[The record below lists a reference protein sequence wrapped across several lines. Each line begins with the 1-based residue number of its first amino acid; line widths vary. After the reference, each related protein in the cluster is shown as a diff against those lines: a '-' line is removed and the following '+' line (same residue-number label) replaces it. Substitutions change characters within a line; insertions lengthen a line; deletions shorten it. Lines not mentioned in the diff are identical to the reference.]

1 MEESLESLLVQLGL
15 SGLEAEAYLALLTE
29 PGSTGYRVSQVIG
42 KAAPNTYKA
51 LDSLVVKGA
60 VLADEGGGSRT
71 FVAVPVRE
79 LVGQMSHRLRSI
91 AERVEKG
98 LAGVRIPVEDEG
110 VYRLTT
116 VHQIVARARGMISE
130 AKLSIVVDADPEP
143 METILP
149 DILGAPG
156 RGVKVLLHSRREME
170 APGCEVIA
178 SVTEGWSGQLL
189 IMMIDGGQFLI
200 SLMSGGM
207 RVVNQAAWSRNP
219 LLSACLSRSYMVKAL
234 FYRISM
240 MLSDPGVGL
249 EATRR
254 ELIRL
259 WDVWGYDDPGKS
271 ALSRLLRDRIPR

>member
-1 MEESLESLLVQLGL
+1 MDESIESLLVQLGL

-60 VLADEGGGSRT
+60 ILADEGGSSRT
-71 FVAVPVRE
+71 FMAVPVRE
-79 LVGQMSHRLRSI
+79 LVGQMSDRLRSI
-91 AERVEKG
+91 AARVEKG
-98 LAGVRIPVEDEG
+98 LADVRVPAEDEG

-116 VHQIVARARGMISE
+116 VHQIMSRARGMVSG
-130 AKLSIVVDADPEP
+130 AKLSVVVDADNDPLEVL
-143 METILP
+143 LP
-149 DILGAPG
+149 DILGASA
-156 RGVKVLLHSRREME
+156 RGVRVLLHSRRELD
-170 APGCEVIA
+170 APGCEVIP

-189 IMMIDGGQFLI
+189 IMTVDGTQFLI

-219 LLSACLSRSYMVKAL
+219 LLSACLSRSYTIKAL
-234 FYRISM
+234 FYRIGM
-240 MLSDPGVGL
+240 MISDPGVDL
-249 EATRR
+249 ESIRK

-259 WDVWGYDDPGKS
+259 WDAWGYDDPGKS
-271 ALSRLLRDRIPR
+271 ALSERLRESSSR